1 MSDTTPRL
9 GLYKPADDGSEPVN
23 VATDLN
29 DNLEKIDSL
38 IGFVPATDAVPPAIT
53 YDGMGRYDT
62 DTGKV
67 RYFKN
72 GTTWTQLLSAGASFV
87 GNIILDAANRI
98 GIGVASPAAIVD
110 VDVTDATAVPLAK
123 YKSTAQGNPRLQI
136 DYDGIRAGAG
146 TSATDVRIYRSAS
159 NQWSVVGAVSLG
171 STLAVT
177 GTSTLADVD
186 TANLDVGGTLD
197 VSGAANFTGT
207 AEVSNMAIL
216 TGQRGTATVVLTPA
230 ATSKTQ
236 AVVFPQAFTTA
247 PTVMANFMTAP
258 GGAVGWICRA
268 INVTT
273 TGFTIYTTGSSSTW
287 TADVAWIA
295 VGT

>member
-9 GLYKPADDGSEPVN
+9 GLYKPEDDGSEPIN

-29 DNLEKIDSL
+29 DNLEKIDAL
-38 IGFVPATDAVPPAIT
+38 VGFVPATEAVPPPVT
-53 YDGMGRYDT
+53 YDGMGRYNT
-62 DTGKV
+62 DSGKV
-67 RYFKN
+67 SFLKSL
-72 GTTWTQLLSAGASFV
+72 TWTQLLSAGATFV
-87 GNIILDAANRI
+87 GNIILDTANRI

-110 VDVTDATAVPLAK
+110 VEVANATTVPLAK
-123 YKSTAQGNPRLQI
+123 YKSTAEGNPKLQI

-159 NQWSVVGAVSLG
+159 NQWSVVGAVSMG

-186 TANLDVGGTLD
+186 ANNVGIDGTLD
-197 VSGAANFTGT
+197 VAGAANFAGVTKQ
-207 AEVSNMAIL
+207 SNMFVL
-216 TGQRGTATVVLTPA
+216 TGQKGTVSVTLSPA
-230 ATSKTQ
+230 ATSKQQTVTFAQ
-236 AVVFPQAFTTA
+236 PFATT
-247 PTVMANFMTAP
+247 PTVIANFQTAP
-258 GGAVGWICRA
+258 GGALGWICRA
-268 INVTT
+268 INVST
-273 TGFTIYTTGSSSTW
+273 TGFNIYCTGSSGTW